1 MPRATI
7 KAGREAQE
15 IGAAIVATWFKV
27 LPTAVPIL
35 NITFALPLSVRTA
48 WPAFREDDRVWLS
61 HLQGESTLNE
71 KEYLVGPLVAPGAD
85 EFILKDPD
93 SRVEIDG
100 RGLDT
105 EFRDA
110 VLTSSVIGNLDDDAI
125 KNELKYV
132 LSLIIDAEPIIVV
145 DEPTGR
151 EVHVVVP
158 RIPPGVRSRQ
168 DLIDY
173 LRDYHQYAQGEHYHE
188 ELGVAS
194 LFGCR

>member
-1 MPRATI
+1 MPRAMI
-7 KAGREAQE
+7 REGREAQE

-35 NITFALPLSVRTA
+35 NITFADPLSIRTA

-61 HLQGESTLNE
+61 HLQGQSTLNE
-71 KEYLVGPLVAPGAD
+71 KEYLFGPPSEAVAD
-85 EFILKDPD
+85 EFTLRDPD
-93 SRVEIDG
+93 SLVQING
-100 RGLDT
+100 RDRDT
-105 EFRDA
+105 GFRDA
-110 VLTSSVIGNLDDDAI
+110 VLTSSVIRSLDESAI
-125 KNELKYV
+125 KHELKYV

-145 DEPTGR
+145 DEPTGKK
-151 EVHVVVP
+151 VHVVVP

-173 LRDYHQYAQGEHYHE
+173 LRDYHQYAQGQHYHG